1 MQTSL
6 AIHCATS
13 GEVALIERLIIDIAN
28 FHGDTNTDN
37 PTAIMRNLFG
47 PTSSVQSSSGED
59 DNQPVAF
66 AICFT
71 EYGAHRSQRALH
83 LHLFCIVETHRRKGA
98 AKQILAYLNRMALE

>member
-6 AIHCATS
+6 VIRCATS
-13 GEVALIERLIIDIAN
+13 GDVALMERFIIYIAN

-47 PTSSVQSSSGED
+47 PTSSLQASCGED

-66 AICFT
+66 AICYT
-71 EYGAHRSQRALH
+71 EYGGTAASVPCICSVSLRSIVARAP
-83 LHLFCIVETHRRKGA
+83 
-98 AKQILAYLNRMALE
+98 QNRYSRI